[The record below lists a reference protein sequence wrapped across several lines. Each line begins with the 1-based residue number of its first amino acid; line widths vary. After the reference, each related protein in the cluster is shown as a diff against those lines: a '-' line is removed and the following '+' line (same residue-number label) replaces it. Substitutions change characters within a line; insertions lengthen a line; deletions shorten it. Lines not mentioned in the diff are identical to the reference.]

1 MFLLFSSLRHG
12 VAEASFP
19 SLAEEQ
25 REINMRKKSGEGF
38 VTRKD
43 VHGFGPF
50 GPVLARD
57 ASVAQQCRHNLETV
71 QATQGDLQTS
81 AELASWL
88 LLSEQQPACQLCTC
102 LESEQSLCSRKVVKR
117 YTI

>member
-1 MFLLFSSLRHG
+1 
-12 VAEASFP
+12 
-19 SLAEEQ
+19 
-25 REINMRKKSGEGF
+25 

-88 LLSEQQPACQLCTC
+88 FALSRICAQE
-102 LESEQSLCSRKVVKR
+102 R
-117 YTI
+117 

>member
-1 MFLLFSSLRHG
+1 MLFSSLRHG
-12 VAEASFP
+12 VSEASFP

-25 REINMRKKSGEGF
+25 REINMRKKCETKKTCGKGF
-38 VTRKD
+38 VTKKD

-57 ASVAQQCRHNLETV
+57 ASVAQQCRQNLETV

-88 LLSEQQPACQLCTC
+88 LL
-102 LESEQSLCSRKVVKR
+102 
-117 YTI
+117 